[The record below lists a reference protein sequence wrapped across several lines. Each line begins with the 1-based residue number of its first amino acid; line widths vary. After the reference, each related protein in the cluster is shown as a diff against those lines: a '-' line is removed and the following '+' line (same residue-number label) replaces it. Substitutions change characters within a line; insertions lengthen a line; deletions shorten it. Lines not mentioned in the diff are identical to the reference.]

1 MSPSL
6 EIKAHPEEEDK
17 STEEPS
23 RQLRKRKLDLNR
35 LSSSLTCPQVCQFQS
50 CGIQL
55 KDGDSLEWHYQGH
68 LAVEVSR
75 LEKIRVKKNPQ
86 EFPNRHS
93 LGRVRRQAFE
103 RIQFRRESRQA
114 LPASSH
120 RTQTVDH
127 SRPLRCPCCE
137 QTVQPAPEESDLSE
151 EQRLHE
157 HLEACLR
164 VPPQS
169 QDNLNDDENEDVD
182 VDTAEDFEEYEWA
195 GQTRVRATSLIQGG
209 LRGAGFLTITH
220 ADEDMELDVENVERS
235 YGTAQ
240 FTDAD
245 IILPEAEN
253 ENEAS
258 ERNALRKK
266 VLGQSDGLVIPR
278 SKEDESNDEDEE
290 ETNVGESESEI
301 LRRENEALKQASKC
315 NVCMDIYRTPLVS
328 VCCWHVH
335 CQQCWLRALGAKKLC
350 PQCKV
355 IVTPQDLRKIYL

>member
-6 EIKAHPEEEDK
+6 EVKANPEDDK
-17 STEEPS
+17 SPEEPS

-35 LSSSLTCPQVCQFQS
+35 LSSSLTCPLVCQFQF

-68 LAVEVSR
+68 LAHELSR
-75 LEKIRVKKNPQ
+75 LEKVRVKKNPHD
-86 EFPNRHS
+86 FPNRHS

-114 LPASSH
+114 LPASTNG
-120 RTQTVDH
+120 TQTVDH

-137 QTVQPAPEESDLSE
+137 QMVQPAPDESDLSE

-169 QDNLNDDENEDVD
+169 QDRLDDENEDVD
-182 VDTAEDFEEYEWA
+182 VDTSNDFEEYEWA

-253 ENEAS
+253 ESEAS

-266 VLGQSDGLVIPR
+266 VLGQTEMIPIPR
-278 SKEDESNDEDEE
+278 AKEDDSNDEDED
-290 ETNVGESESEI
+290 TTWSGESEAAC
-301 LRRENEALKQASKC
+301 LKRENQALKQVSKC
-315 NVCMDIYRTPLVS
+315 NVCMDMYRTPLVS